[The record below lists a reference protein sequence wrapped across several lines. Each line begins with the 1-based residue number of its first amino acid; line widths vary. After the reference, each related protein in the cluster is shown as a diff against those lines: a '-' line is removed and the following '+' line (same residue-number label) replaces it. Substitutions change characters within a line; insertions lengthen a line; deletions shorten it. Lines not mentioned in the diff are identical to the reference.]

1 MLPELNEQQQ
11 QELIEKVNKI
21 VDLGNQMFPLI
32 VECIDVLKCK
42 EFQLIAMDLESIGA
56 HLNSISLNGPSEPLE
71 EISLEDSETGEDFE
85 LTNDQID
92 EDMWKENADGICQ
105 GDLMMSSEAE

>member
-21 VDLGNQMFPLI
+21 VELGNQMFPRI
-32 VECIDVLKCK
+32 VECLGILQCK

-56 HLNSISLNGPSEPLE
+56 HLNSLSLNGPSEPLE
-71 EISLEDSETGEDFE
+71 EIPLEDSETADALPFA
-85 LTNDQID
+85 QD
-92 EDMWKENADGICQ
+92 EAQ
-105 GDLMMSSEAE
+105 